1 MGWESGSFARLDD
14 CLIRCDASGRA
25 KHEESLLMTSTVLAG
40 HARLSGSFSRTSAVL
55 KMP

>member
-25 KHEESLLMTSTVLAG
+25 KHEESLLMTSTVSAG